1 MSTSLPVMR
10 NFGVFEKLQCLVF
23 LENNYRLFEVYLIFN
38 IPPSMRQIIP
48 YVRSLQEKVET
59 VDRGQ
64 QLRVKQAKLADEGGR
79 GRGRGRG
86 KGRGKGR
93 GNRPKQVEE
102 QGDDG
107 WGMGASWEDWY
118 HSEWDWDYEHGCWWW
133 EVRDK
138 PRGSTKEKKKEKPRK
153 ETKVKAGKEA
163 KEPGKETKVKA
174 TGSEAKELGKETK
187 VEVTGKKAKVEKA
200 KVEKDETENGANGK
214 KRKAANQVEA
224 EQDGSKAT
232 RTRERTSA
240 PASSSKEGKKK
251 KSKSQGKESM
261 SVPMLEQTPK
271 DREGQILMLKTFA
284 LNFQHIKEDSLPV
297 RQELRD
303 QLPPL
308 QTCQLNIYWGEG
320 RASCGLK
327 HVKQGKNFGLYNFLN
342 RDTEYINKMAVAIKA
357 AHMLAPCFNSTILL
371 CLELPYVPKNTVYII
386 NYQDPSL
393 FIFISKSMYFSSLA
407 LGGSSL
413 TRPRLSTWT
422 ICSEEVWWMRKLTW
436 WVTGAWIGWR
446 RWSEWL
452 GKLLWMSWVSSG

>member
-1 MSTSLPVMR
+1 
-10 NFGVFEKLQCLVF
+10 

-48 YVRSLQEKVET
+48 YIRSLQEKVET
-59 VDRGQ
+59 VDRDQ

-138 PRGSTKEKKKEKPRK
+138 PRGATKEKKKEKPRK

-200 KVEKDETENGANGK
+200 KVEKDETENCANGK

-251 KSKSQGKESM
+251 KSKSQGKESK

-386 NYQDPSL
+386 TRILACSY
-393 FIFISKSMYFSSLA
+393 SLA
-407 LGGSSL
+407 RACIFPL
-413 TRPRLSTWT
+413 
-422 ICSEEVWWMRKLTW
+422 
-436 WVTGAWIGWR
+436 
-446 RWSEWL
+446 
-452 GKLLWMSWVSSG
+452 LLWVDHR